1 MANSTDLNNL
11 TLSTVVTDA
20 DLLALC
26 EHLLV
31 QLHGL
36 TWSPRMPRRAGRTR
50 QCGVLTPLYGSWD
63 RLCSLV
69 VEGCRGALG

>member
-1 MANSTDLNNL
+1 MANSIDTLNNL

-31 QLHGL
+31 CENGEPWAMCAMVHIPIA
-36 TWSPRMPRRAGRTR
+36 S
-50 QCGVLTPLYGSWD
+50 TPGPTP
-63 RLCSLV
+63 
-69 VEGCRGALG
+69 A